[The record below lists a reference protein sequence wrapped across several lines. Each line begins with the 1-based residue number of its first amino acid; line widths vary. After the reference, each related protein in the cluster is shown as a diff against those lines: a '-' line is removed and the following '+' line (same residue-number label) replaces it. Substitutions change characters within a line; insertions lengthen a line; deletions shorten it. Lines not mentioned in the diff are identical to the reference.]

1 VKISFVL
8 VNIALTSCLSSGN
21 NELRDTIPSAFQ
33 FCVHED
39 RMFSYLFVLAA
50 IFSRILPHPWFSF
63 TAVGASLLVFG
74 ARRSPK
80 LFILPVLA
88 LAVADY
94 YLTVFAY
101 NYAFHVQ
108 DYAVTWVWYLGACW
122 MGYAFLRKK
131 ANAGRVVGAALASS
145 TSFFLASNC
154 AVWASSLLY
163 PHTAGGLATCY
174 IAGLPFYRNDV
185 LATTLLTGAVFAVPV
200 LARRMAD
207 AWERHSLNSPSG
219 PTAA

>member
-1 VKISFVL
+1 
-8 VNIALTSCLSSGN
+8 
-21 NELRDTIPSAFQ
+21 
-33 FCVHED
+33 
-39 RMFSYLFVLAA
+39 MFSYFFVLAA
-50 IFSRILPHPWFSF
+50 VFTRILPHPWFSF

-88 LAVADY
+88 LAAVDY

-108 DYAVTWVWYLGACW
+108 DYLVTWAWYLGACW
-122 MGYAFLRKK
+122 MGYAFLRKR

-145 TSFFLASNC
+145 TSFFLA
-154 AVWASSLLY
+154 
-163 PHTAGGLATCY
+163 TCY
-174 IAGLPFYRNDV
+174 LAGLPFYRNDV
-185 LATTLLTGAVFAVPV
+185 LATTLLTSAVFAVPV

-207 AWERHSLNSPSG
+207 QWQRRSLNNPSG

>member
-1 VKISFVL
+1 
-8 VNIALTSCLSSGN
+8 
-21 NELRDTIPSAFQ
+21 
-33 FCVHED
+33 
-39 RMFSYLFVLAA
+39 MFSYLFVLAA

-145 TSFFLASNC
+145 TSFFLASNF

-185 LATTLLTGAVFAVPV
+185 LATTLLTGAVFTVPV